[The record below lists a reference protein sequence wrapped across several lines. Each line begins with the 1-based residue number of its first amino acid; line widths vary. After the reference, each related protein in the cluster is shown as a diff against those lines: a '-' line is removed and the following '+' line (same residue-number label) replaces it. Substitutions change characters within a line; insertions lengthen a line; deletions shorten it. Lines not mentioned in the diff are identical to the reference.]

1 MSVTWPI
8 YRTGLSALVE
18 ESVTGLE
25 VVVGMLIGWFARR
38 AKHVGQQVDK
48 KVDEALDA
56 GLQKVHDLVAGKLH
70 DEPALKV
77 LEGEVVNNG
86 EASTR
91 TQARVRLAL
100 EEAVDTDKAFASQL
114 DAAVQAAGGPTAGA
128 HGVAISGGVNATGGG
143 IAIGGV
149 TGGSVSMTRED
160 PS

>member
-1 MSVTWPI
+1 
-8 YRTGLSALVE
+8 
-18 ESVTGLE
+18 VTGLE

-38 AKHVGQQVDK
+38 AKHVGEQVDK

-56 GLQKVHDLVAGKLH
+56 GLEKVHDLVAGKLH

-77 LEGEVVNNG
+77 LEGEVVDNG

-100 EEAVDTDKAFASQL
+100 EEAVDTDKAFATQL
-114 DAAVQAAGGPTAGA
+114 DAAVQAAQAAAGGPTAGPQ
-128 HGVAISGGVNATGGG
+128 GVAISGGVNATGGG